1 MIHLIDNTKNSVWA
15 EVCTAIG
22 QQKLSQ
28 ISFYRDGF
36 CHDADIVLMLGC
48 PKNLQDDVN
57 NNFNNINF
65 IDFVSSVHLEKAL
78 ESKEKKYNIII
89 IPFLG
94 MMSVIDHHEQEKILR
109 ILINH
114 MAPLG
119 KLIFDIE
126 TPDMQ
131 VMLCDP
137 STVFFESQLN
147 RFNDSDSM
155 IIQTQRDYQEYT
167 QTIELKVFAEI
178 LDPLGIVKRK
188 IMHQINTRYTFRWEM
203 HNLII
208 LCGLEVEDIFGD
220 YDRVDFNEQSSNMI
234 WVIKHK

>member
-1 MIHLIDNTKNSVWA
+1 MIHLIDNTKNSVWG
-15 EVCTAIG
+15 EVCAAIG
-22 QQKLSQ
+22 QHKLSQ
-28 ISFYRDGF
+28 ISFYKDEI
-36 CHDADIVLMLGC
+36 CDDKDIVLMLGC

-57 NNFNNINF
+57 NSFNNIDF
-65 IDFVSSVHLEKAL
+65 MDFVSSVYLEEAL
-78 ESKEKKYNIII
+78 KLKEKKYNLII

-109 ILINH
+109 ILMNY
-114 MAPLG
+114 MAPFG

-137 STVFFESQLN
+137 STIFFEN
-147 RFNDSDSM
+147 EINAFNDNDSM

-178 LDPLGIVKRK
+178 LDHLGIVKRK

-208 LCGLEVEDIFGD
+208 LCGLKVEDIFGG
-220 YDRVDFNEQSSNMI
+220 YDRIDFNEQSSNMI
-234 WVIKHK
+234 WVTKHK